1 MSHQNVTQNKTRK
14 ANVPPDPAVLIDAW
28 SDCPP
33 PGVGFGIVASLS
45 YRSVQVPHSLL
56 HTDSRCVTL
65 VVVDL
70 SNPQG
75 QGGAV
80 AVSTPPHASL
90 TPAPPDF
97 VHTHLVTVWP
107 APHAS
112 ASGLSGLSTFGCP
125 DCNDTAPVETA
136 NGGTQVLEPTTPSL
150 PQSLS
155 DLTHIH
161 STQLSQLFG
170 QPSQSL

>member
-136 NGGTQVLEPTTPSL
+136 NGGTQVLEPTTP
-150 PQSLS
+150 
-155 DLTHIH
+155 
-161 STQLSQLFG
+161 
-170 QPSQSL
+170 